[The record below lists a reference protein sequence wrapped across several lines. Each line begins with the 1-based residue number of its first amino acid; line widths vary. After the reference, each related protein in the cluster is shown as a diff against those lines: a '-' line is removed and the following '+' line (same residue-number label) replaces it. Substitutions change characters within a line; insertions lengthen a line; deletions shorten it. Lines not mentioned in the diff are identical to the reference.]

1 MKTVQPIRDEKK
13 IEAMKKILKGKSLR
27 DYAFFTL
34 GINTGLRISD
44 ILNFTFGDV
53 LNGKTI
59 VDKVTVLEKKT
70 KKSKSFSFSPNV
82 KKALKEYIDSV
93 DSFQLEDPL
102 FFSRQT
108 DKYNRRK
115 SITRQQ
121 AYNIINYA
129 AEFAGVEE
137 AVGTHTL
144 RKTFGYHAY
153 QRGVDLALLQKMF
166 NHSSQSITL
175 DYIGITQDQMDE
187 VYISMNL

>member
-44 ILNFTFGDV
+44 NLNFTFSDV
-53 LNGKTI
+53 L
-59 VDKVTVLEKKT
+59 
-70 KKSKSFSFSPNV
+70 
-82 KKALKEYIDSV
+82 
-93 DSFQLEDPL
+93 
-102 FFSRQT
+102 
-108 DKYNRRK
+108 NRRK

-129 AEFAGVEE
+129 TEFAGVEE
-137 AVGTHTL
+137 AVGTHTM

-153 QRGVDLALLQKMF
+153 
-166 NHSSQSITL
+166 
-175 DYIGITQDQMDE
+175 
-187 VYISMNL
+187 